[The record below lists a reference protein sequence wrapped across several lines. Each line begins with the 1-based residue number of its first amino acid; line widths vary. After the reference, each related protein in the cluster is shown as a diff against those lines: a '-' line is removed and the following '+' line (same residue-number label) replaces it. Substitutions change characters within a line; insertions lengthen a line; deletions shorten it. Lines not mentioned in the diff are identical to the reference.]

1 MLDVS
6 FFGWLLLTLPS
17 VWSAVLV
24 LLALAAV
31 TYLGMTATT
40 ALRALPPRRPARVA
54 GLLAALPVLVL
65 AVVGLRVGDEW
76 AVTLAVGLGLSTAT
90 GATVAGLWSAGAR
103 GMGVLSGRRAS
114 ARARAL
120 REAQAASRLLAE
132 KDQALREGDDLRAE
146 VAEAEV
152 AVERLRGA
160 LGEIARAR
168 DAIDARLEGL
178 EGEAE
183 TSSATEDAMRARDD
197 LTRKMELGDR
207 VLKAAEAAAFRL
219 ACTAPVRRLLRRRPK
234 EPLDL
239 LEGAPS
245 SRVKRGGSV
254 EARADAACAALEAF
268 VGDVQAQTAAL
279 DDLAAKR
286 PASVAA
292 GGDDDPL
299 ERTRRELEAMET
311 AYSAVL
317 RRVEVVRLRI
327 AGHAG
332 LAEVASAA
340 EDVSNRARAAV
351 VDEGDLQDLAAEVS
365 RADAAVTMAAPG
377 DREGEALADA
387 LAMVME
393 TLEGSDPTSLVEIAE
408 ALRELG

>member
-1 MLDVS
+1 M
-6 FFGWLLLTLPS
+6 
-17 VWSAVLV
+17 
-24 LLALAAV
+24 
-31 TYLGMTATT
+31 
-40 ALRALPPRRPARVA
+40 
-54 GLLAALPVLVL
+54 GL
-65 AVVGLRVGDEW
+65 
-76 AVTLAVGLGLSTAT
+76 
-90 GATVAGLWSAGAR
+90 
-103 GMGVLSGRRAS
+103 LSGRRAA

-120 REAQAASRLLAE
+120 GEAQAATRLLASM
-132 KDQALREGDDLRAE
+132 DQALREGDDLRAE

-160 LGEIARAR
+160 LGEIAKAR

-178 EGEAE
+178 DEAE

-197 LTRKMELGDR
+197 LTRKMDLGDR

-245 SRVKRGGSV
+245 SRVKRGGGV

-268 VGDVQAQTAAL
+268 VADVQAESAAL

-292 GGDDDPL
+292 GADDDPL
-299 ERTRRELEAMET
+299 ERARRELEAMET
-311 AYSAVL
+311 AYAAVL

-340 EDVSNRARAAV
+340 EDVSNRARAAA